1 MTMKT
6 MKLVAGAAMVAV
18 TMSALGAANAEARKD
33 FRVEGTDAAAIQ
45 RAVDQAVAAG
55 GGRVVVPAGTHR
67 SGSIRLASHVELH
80 LEDGAHIVG
89 GARSEDYDDFPSSVC
104 DIAPENSRKVFV
116 YAWDATDV
124 AITGRGTI
132 DGQGPKFFDQTTRTW
147 GFWSKPPHPR
157 PRMVQFVRCSDVRLE
172 GVTFKDSPGWTMLIR
187 FCTDVRVD
195 GIFVDANQMMI
206 NSDGIDFDGCRRVR
220 VSRSRF
226 RTGDDCLIVRSMR
239 ESASERVVSEDI
251 VFEDC
256 DLDSTCQ
263 TIRMGCPS
271 DDTIRNVTIRNIRAK
286 GHNGIFFDY
295 PVRYLRPDDEGFM
308 DVSNVTVDGYRG
320 SFRGSA
326 LQIVVQ
332 PGVKLRR
339 VADVTFRNV
348 DVESAQPLRFVG
360 NADSPLKNV
369 VLSNV
374 CAKVQAA
381 RPVEAVGTEPLV
393 VRDCRFNE
401 SRIVGAD
408 FVTPR
413 GERQPL
419 VRTSGSWEAK

>member
-1 MTMKT
+1 MTVSKI
-6 MKLVAGAAMVAV
+6 KRVACAAVITAAI
-18 TMSALGAANAEARKD
+18 SAFGLAKDEARAE
-33 FRVEGTDAAAIQ
+33 FRVEGADVAAIQ
-45 RAVDQAVAAG
+45 RAVDRAVAAG

-80 LEDGAHIVG
+80 LEEGARIIG
-89 GARSEDYDDFPSSVC
+89 GDRSEDYDDFPQSVC
-104 DIAPENSRKVFV
+104 DIAPENSRKVFI

-124 AITGRGTI
+124 AITGRGMI
-132 DGQGPKFFDQTTRTW
+132 DGQGPTFFDQTKMTW

-157 PRMVQFVRCSDVRLE
+157 PRMVQFVRCSNVRLE

-187 FCTDVRVD
+187 FCTDIRVD
-195 GIFVDANQMMI
+195 GIFVDANQKMI

-239 ESASERVVSEDI
+239 AAADERVVSEDI

-256 DLDSTCQ
+256 DLDSACQ

-271 DDTIRNVTIRNIRAK
+271 DDTIRNVTIRDIRAK
-286 GHNGIFFDY
+286 GQNGIFFDY

-308 DVSNVTVDGYRG
+308 NVTNVTVDGYRG
-320 SFRGSA
+320 CFRGSA

-332 PGVKLRR
+332 PGVKLRG
-339 VADVTFRNV
+339 VGDILFRNI

-360 NADSPLKNV
+360 NADSPLKNI

-374 CAKVQAA
+374 CAKVRAA
-381 RPVEAVGTEPLV
+381 RPLEAVATEPLV
-393 VRDCRFNE
+393 IRDCRLNK
-401 SRIVGAD
+401 SLIVSAD
-408 FVTPR
+408 IVTPR
-413 GERQPL
+413 GERKVL